1 MNTMRPAA
9 VAGVPDDRPTNSIPN
24 TPNDSGSRPA
34 ALTALGKLAVLLE
47 RRGKTDAGKVPI
59 RQLEVTL
66 RQVFSP
72 SM

>member
-47 RRGKTDAGKVPI
+47 GEEKQTRAKSRSDNS
-59 RQLEVTL
+59 RSL
-66 RQVFSP
+66 
-72 SM
+72 